1 MIIINMER
9 IPEEESKY
17 KVEFRRYLEREF
29 GITDRRK
36 QDVAIA
42 LFDET
47 FLQKAREV
55 GILPLEPR
63 ELLYQMKVADE
74 EHWFP
79 IRQAG
84 IIYDAGWIDVRI
96 GGVVLEGLGYR
107 PITDEERA
115 QIAEIADEYSA
126 SK

>member
-1 MIIINMER
+1 MER
-9 IPEEESKY
+9 ESEDEPRHKR
-17 KVEFRRYLEREF
+17 EFREYLEREF
-29 GITDRRK
+29 GIKDRHK

-79 IRQAG
+79 IGQAG

-96 GGVVLEGLGYR
+96 GGLVIEGIGQRR
-107 PITDEERA
+107 PITQEERD
-115 QIAEIADEYSA
+115 QIAEIADDYSA